1 MAQMKK
7 LWLIVPL
14 IFGFSSAKA
23 DLLSPAEIDQSVF
36 AKGSN
41 LPDQFYFNGPGNKP
55 LQATSCAD
63 FYRKYQQ
70 FGPPVEQTRN
80 AMDFNTLRQNLGAC
94 LINHSLRAGS
104 FTAGHNG
111 LAIGTPASLPERLP
125 ALMYQAI
132 SNESVKLR
140 DQKVSAGKSLKAVDA
155 SIHFVDKKDGVFNL
169 ADNSDGNYAID
180 FLGAGRT
187 SADGEKVYVVEQ
199 NYSVQNATYRST
211 RYFLL
216 TPEKDGR
223 YGIETEVI
231 VFP

>member
-7 LWLIVPL
+7 LWLIAPF

-23 DLLSPAEIDQSVF
+23 DLLSPAEIDKSVF
-36 AKGSN
+36 AKDST
-41 LPDQFYFNGPGNKP
+41 LSDQFYFNEPGKKP

-63 FYRKYQQ
+63 FYQKYQQ
-70 FGPPVEQTRN
+70 FGSPVEQTRN

-104 FTAGHNG
+104 FTAGHKG

-132 SNESVKLR
+132 SNDSVKLR
-140 DQKVSAGKSLKAVDA
+140 DQKVSAGKSLKTVDA
-155 SIHFVDKKDGVFNL
+155 SIHFVNEKDGVFNL

-180 FLGAGRT
+180 FLGSGRT

-216 TPEKDGR
+216 TPEKDGH
-223 YGIETEVI
+223 YGIETEAI